1 MNFSGVTEAQIVLRF
16 GIERD
21 ISVIPKSNNLER
33 IKQNLDL
40 FGFKLS
46 NDDMKELQTLEKNL
60 RFNNP
65 GVFCEQTFKR
75 LSARNGTS

>member
-1 MNFSGVTEAQIVLRF
+1 MNLLGVTEAQIVLRF

-46 NDDMKELQTLEKNL
+46 NDDIKELQTLEKNL

-65 GVFCEQTFKR
+65 GVFCEQTF
-75 LSARNGTS
+75 NTFCPIFD